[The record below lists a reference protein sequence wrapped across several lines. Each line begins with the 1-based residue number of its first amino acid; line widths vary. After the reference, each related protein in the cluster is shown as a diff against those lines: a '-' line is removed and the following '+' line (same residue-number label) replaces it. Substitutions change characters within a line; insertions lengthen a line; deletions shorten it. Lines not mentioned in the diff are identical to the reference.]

1 MTADEFTIR
10 HLTKDLHHL
19 YTLLEERKHTPEKPK
34 EARTMRPAP
43 GPRAPG
49 NHLWIARGID
59 MEQRLREIAFNAFH
73 DLQIKLRDDDGKV
86 HNILR
91 LVTYHAQPIADLP
104 WADDF
109 QDELDR
115 QARVMGKWLNPTA
128 NTTQAQNLAKLS
140 TKRFTASEA
149 AALASEAT
157 GLKIDR
163 KQVTYWGRSN
173 TKNVDVVI
181 GKDGVATYN
190 IGQVIDAA
198 THNKDGRRKVDN

>member
-1 MTADEFTIR
+1 MDLEFDIR
-10 HLTKDLHHL
+10 QVARELRTL
-19 YTLLEERKHTPEKPK
+19 YTELDAKKHERPQQK
-34 EARTMRPAP
+34 EVRIMRATP
-43 GPRAPG
+43 GPQSPG
-49 NHLWIARGID
+49 NWLWVSRSVD
-59 MEQRLREIAFNAFH
+59 MEQKLREVAMNAFL
-73 DLQIKLRDDDGKV
+73 DIGVKLKDGDTRTQ
-86 HNILR
+86 R
-91 LVTYHAQPIADLP
+91 LLELIAYHAQPIAYLP

-115 QARVMGKWLNPTA
+115 QTRVMGKWLNPTA
-128 NTTQAQNLAKLS
+128 NTTQAQKLAKLS

-149 AALASEAT
+149 ATLASEAT
-157 GLKIDR
+157 GLKVDR

-190 IGQVIDAA
+190 IGQVIAAA

>member
-59 MEQRLREIAFNAFH
+59 MEQRLREVSLNAFH
-73 DLQIKLRDDDGKV
+73 DLQVKLRDDDGKV

-91 LVTYHAQPIADLP
+91 LITYHAQPIAALP

-115 QARVMGKWLNPTA
+115 QVSVMGRWLNPPEPKDIATQPEKRQDA
-128 NTTQAQNLAKLS
+128 THIARRMKNRGITITTDQ
-140 TKRFTASEA
+140 
-149 AALASEAT
+149 
-157 GLKIDR
+157 IR
-163 KQVTYWGRSN
+163 KWAERGHITREELPSGKAGYLL
-173 TKNVDVVI
+173 TDVI
-181 GKDGVATYN
+181 GYLHTREDK
-190 IGQVIDAA
+190 Q
-198 THNKDGRRKVDN
+198 